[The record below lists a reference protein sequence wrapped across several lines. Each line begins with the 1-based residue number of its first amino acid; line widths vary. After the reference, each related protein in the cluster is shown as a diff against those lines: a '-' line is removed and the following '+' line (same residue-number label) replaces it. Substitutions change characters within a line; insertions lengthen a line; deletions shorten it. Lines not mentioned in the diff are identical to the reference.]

1 LQVYGYRNIKA
12 GTSSEQLLGIFV
24 SKNENS
30 RMKQQ
35 HPQGEDDDG
44 KRFLSPVVATKF
56 FLSSTYCFK

>member
-1 LQVYGYRNIKA
+1 
-12 GTSSEQLLGIFV
+12 
-24 SKNENS
+24 
-30 RMKQQ
+30 MKQQ